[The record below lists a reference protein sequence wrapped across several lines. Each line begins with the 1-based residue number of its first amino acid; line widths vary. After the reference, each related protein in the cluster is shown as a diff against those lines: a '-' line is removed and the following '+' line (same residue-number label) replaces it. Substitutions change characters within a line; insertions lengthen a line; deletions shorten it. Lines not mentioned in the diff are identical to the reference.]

1 MATEII
7 PFVPGQMPA
16 HVKAFLD
23 AGNGNIVERATI
35 NSLNYGGKQFSVTIN
50 GKKTNMMK
58 KGDSGELE
66 PISILPIVI
75 LGYNPRRG
83 RSFYIKG
90 YDEKKPTAPDCFSD
104 DGVKPSDSSK
114 LKQNPVCKGCPKSI
128 KGSKVSE
135 DGTQAAVAC
144 GEHRMLACVPAKKM
158 DMVPLR
164 LRIAITSDW
173 DTRSPQEEAQGWYS
187 FSKYTDFLTN
197 IGVSHTAAVV
207 TLVKMDPNSKYAKL
221 FFKVQGYIGD
231 QETLDFLAALA
242 KSDPVNELLNGT
254 YGPNSDSGPT
264 EEGGGEPVGASKP
277 ADPPKED
284 NTAAKAAVAA
294 AAAQVA
300 AKAAAQQAAKA
311 AAAKAAEAA
320 KAAAEEA
327 ARLAAEA
334 AKAAEGG
341 DEMILDGDVI
351 LPGDDAPKADAAKA
365 TQTSAADTAK
375 AAAADAAAK
384 AAKPKADKPGAAAA
398 ATAPPSS
405 NVQDLLQDWG

>member
-7 PFVPGQMPA
+7 PFVAGQMPE
-16 HVKAFLD
+16 HVKKFLD
-23 AGNGNIVERATI
+23 AGNSNITERATV
-35 NSLNYGGKQFSVTIN
+35 NSLNYGGKQFSITIG

-83 RSFYIKG
+83 RAYYIKG
-90 YDEKKPTAPDCFSD
+90 YDEAKPAAPDCFSE
-104 DGVKPSDSSK
+104 DGVAPSDNSK

-144 GEHRMLACVPAKKM
+144 GEHRMLAVVPSKKM
-158 DMVPLR
+158 GMAPLR
-164 LRIAITSDW
+164 LKIAITSDW

-187 FSKYTDFLTN
+187 YSKYTDFLTN

-207 TLVKMDPNSKYAKL
+207 TLIKMDPNSKYAKL

-231 QETLDFLAALA
+231 QETLDFLANLS
-242 KSDPVNELLNGT
+242 KSDAVNDLLNGS
-254 YGPNSDSGPT
+254 YGPNSDSGKSS
-264 EEGGGEPVGASKP
+264 EGGGEPPGAAKP
-277 ADPPKED
+277 EPPKED

-294 AAAQVA
+294 AAAQIA

-320 KAAAEEA
+320 KVAAEEA
-327 ARLAAEA
+327 ARLAA
-334 AKAAEGG
+334 AAEGG
-341 DEMILDGDVI
+341 EELILDGDVI
-351 LPGDDAPKADAAKA
+351 LPGTEAPKADAAKA
-365 TQTSAADTAK
+365 TQ
-375 AAAADAAAK
+375 AAK
-384 AAKPKADKPGAAAA
+384 ITETTKPKSDKPGNAVA
-398 ATAPPSS
+398 ATTPPSS
-405 NVQDLLQDWG
+405 GNIQDLLGDWG